1 MSETDIKGTNL
12 LHSIGLEKLRDFCAH
27 DSKGL
32 LSGFHVFYN
41 SKWLSQ
47 MFLLSK
53 HFLHWVLQTDI

>member
-12 LHSIGLEKLRDFCAH
+12 LHSIGLEKLRDFCVH

-47 MFLLSK
+47 MFLVSK